1 MWAILLQK
9 VKMGVG
15 TEEKVKMGTKEKVKM
30 GFDTEKKVDL
40 KVDSEKS
47 KEADI
52 KTIDIDNIGE
62 KTNICNSPK
71 SRGLTDNLRQGL
83 ASEEVGEEKTG
94 LLKKLKIWVD
104 KDKYKV
110 KNKRKQIGR
119 LQKSKPHRLQV
130 FGGPTMLRPR
140 HRTAKRA
147 KVLLDFGQSKGWV
160 KKVKKFR
167 RQRQGGEQREKQKQ
181 EVAKAKVVA
190 WLQGIEIED
199 WKSQMLHV
207 LDRAV

>member
-62 KTNICNSPK
+62 

-140 HRTAKRA
+140 HRTARKA
-147 KVLLDFGQSKGWV
+147 KVLLDFGQRKGWV

-167 RQRQGGEQREKQKQ
+167 RQRQGGEQRSKQKQ

>member
-62 KTNICNSPK
+62 
-71 SRGLTDNLRQGL
+71 SRGLTDNL

-104 KDKYKV
+104 KDKDKDNQV

-119 LQKSKPHRLQV
+119 LQKSKPQRLQV
-130 FGGPTMLRPR
+130 FGGPTLLRPR

-147 KVLLDFGQSKGWV
+147 KVLLDFGQRKGWV

-167 RQRQGGEQREKQKQ
+167 RQRQGGEQREKLKQ
-181 EVAKAKVVA
+181 AVAKAKVVA

>member
-15 TEEKVKMGTKEKVKM
+15 TEEKVKMGTEEKVKM

-62 KTNICNSPK
+62 
-71 SRGLTDNLRQGL
+71 SRGLTDNL

-104 KDKYKV
+104 KDKDNQV

-119 LQKSKPHRLQV
+119 LQKSKLNDC
-130 FGGPTMLRPR
+130 
-140 HRTAKRA
+140 KC
-147 KVLLDFGQSKGWV
+147 S
-160 KKVKKFR
+160 
-167 RQRQGGEQREKQKQ
+167 
-181 EVAKAKVVA
+181 EVP
-190 WLQGIEIED
+190 LC
-199 WKSQMLHV
+199 
-207 LDRAV
+207 

>member
-1 MWAILLQK
+1 MWAFLLQKVEMGVGTEQK
-9 VKMGVG
+9 VKMG
-15 TEEKVKMGTKEKVKM
+15 TEE
-30 GFDTEKKVDL
+30 KVDL

-47 KEADI
+47 KENDI

-104 KDKYKV
+104 KDKDNQV

-119 LQKSKPHRLQV
+119 LQKSKPHGLQV
-130 FGGPTMLRPR
+130 FGGPTLLRPR

-147 KVLLDFGQSKGWV
+147 KVLLDFGQRRGWV

-167 RQRQGGEQREKQKQ
+167 RQRQAGEQRSKQKQ